1 MYQPTKLIYNSYQP
15 SQLEVGMMFAMSVTL
30 EDNSYL
36 HVHKLE
42 AIPRDIEAYLTE
54 NGYPVKPYLVKAI
67 DSNPDVPPV
76 IVAYPDQ
83 LGWIEQEG
91 LLYEFTIDDMNY
103 ISMNDDGYVYAY
115 TDDETDELVLEDG
128 KAVLAYCDY
137 VNMIDNDWMDD
148 DIDWN
153 DESWQWENEN

>member
-1 MYQPTKLIYNSYQP
+1 ML
-15 SQLEVGMMFAMSVTL
+15 FAMSVTVN
-30 EDNSYL
+30 EHSYL

-42 AIPRDIEAYLTE
+42 SIPRDIDQYLTE
-54 NGYPVKPYLVKAI
+54 SGWPVKPYLIKAI
-67 DSNPDVPPV
+67 DSNPDVAPV
-76 IVAYPDQ
+76 VVAYPDQ

-103 ISMNDDGYVYAY
+103 ISLHDGGYVYVY
-115 TDDETDELVLEDG
+115 TDDENEDELVLEDG

-153 DESWQWENEN
+153 DESWQWKNEN